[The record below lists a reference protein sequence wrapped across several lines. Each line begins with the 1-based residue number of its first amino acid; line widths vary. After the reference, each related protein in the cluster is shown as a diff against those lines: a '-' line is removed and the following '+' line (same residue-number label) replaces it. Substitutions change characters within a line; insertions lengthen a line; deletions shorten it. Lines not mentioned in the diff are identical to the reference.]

1 MDIKA
6 LLFDFDGTLV
16 NSEALHYRSWL
27 KVLAPFGVSY
37 SESAFCDEFSGVPTL
52 HSAAVLKARHNIKQ
66 SAASL
71 ADSKN
76 RYFVDTAA
84 TSIPSLMPFAQEVLL
99 LASKEF
105 QLALVTGS
113 TRAEALPV
121 LRHYDLLKYF
131 AVVVCKDDITRPKPH
146 PEPYTHALSLIEKSP
161 LQAVAIEDTYTG
173 LCSACAA
180 GVQTILVPNAHS
192 KDQDATGASAIAQDL
207 KVAWQHITQLIS
219 N

>member
-84 TSIPSLMPFAQEVLL
+84 TSIPSLMPFAQEILL

-121 LRHYDLLKYF
+121 LHHYDLLKYF

-161 LQAVAIEDTYTG
+161 QQAVAIEDTYTG